1 MKKIKQQ
8 YRNAIIEGTWC
19 WYPSL
24 RNNCHKSFSTKQEKS
39 TYAMHCIEYKGSML
53 KLRAARGFCLVD
65 SRYDLPT
72 SAYKLGKSWK
82 HNSRRKNQYYR
93 E

>member
-8 YRNAIIEGTWC
+8 YRSAIIEGVWC

-24 RNNCHKSFSTKQEKS
+24 RNHCHKSFSTKQEKS
-39 TYAMHCIEYKGSML
+39 IYAMHYIEYKGSML

-65 SRYDLPT
+65 SWYDLPT

-82 HNSRRKNQYYR
+82 HNSRRKHQYYR